1 MFGSLPKFMPI
12 EREKKMRQ
20 IERDDIELILI
31 SFRFAWKYPLEGTI
45 RLKIGRTMKYLKVM
59 AFLWIRGVGC
69 RCSLISYLL
78 MTSIASN
85 TLSVTSTN
93 FRGQRVNQHKINLKY
108 VHLFWGGGGQLN
120 TIYLQWYMHTYSK
133 FYTGTV
139 LLQYPLVKQ
148 SNWIRALKY
157 EIWIATFL

>member
-1 MFGSLPKFMPI
+1 MKLCYLMFGSLPKFMPI

-108 VHLFWGGGGQLN
+108 VHLFWGGGSVEYYLSPMIHAYVLEILYRN
-120 TIYLQWYMHTYSK
+120 SFIAISASETI
-133 FYTGTV
+133 
-139 LLQYPLVKQ
+139 
-148 SNWIRALKY
+148 
-157 EIWIATFL
+157 